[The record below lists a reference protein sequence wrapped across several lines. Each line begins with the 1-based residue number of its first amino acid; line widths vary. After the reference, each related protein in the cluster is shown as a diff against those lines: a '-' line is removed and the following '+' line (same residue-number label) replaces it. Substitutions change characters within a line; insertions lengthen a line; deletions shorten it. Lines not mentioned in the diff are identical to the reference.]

1 LRVPVRAQHATLDD
15 FAEYSYGFYPAEP
28 DGDGEFRWVGQ
39 EGTIV
44 VPATGRVLTLTLSAT
59 HRDLG
64 TRPLAVKAWVDG
76 RLLIDRLI
84 TADDTV
90 VNQQVVLPADERRV
104 LIETWADRAVEAPA
118 PDGRLVS
125 MQVRWRFDSLRR

>member
-1 LRVPVRAQHATLDD
+1 
-15 FAEYSYGFYPAEP
+15 
-28 DGDGEFRWVGQ
+28 
-39 EGTIV
+39 
-44 VPATGRVLTLTLSAT
+44 
-59 HRDLG
+59 
-64 TRPLAVKAWVDG
+64 VDG